1 MELNFGSNI
10 VSNSNGILTI
20 EGKNQ
25 IHIEVGDE
33 SQPLLTMNLYD
44 DKGKSVGILN
54 RNELVENP
62 GNRFATTITSSSL
75 KLTDTTNEELII
87 TINVAEG
94 NIIQILQ
101 GRFYTHCGKL
111 LEITPDYYSIE
122 RIKVKNN
129 ITDSFDKAFVVC

>member
-10 VSNSNGILTI
+10 VSNSNGILSI

-33 SQPLLTMNLYD
+33 SQPLLTMDLYD
-44 DKGKSVGILN
+44 DKGKAVGMLT
-54 RNELVENP
+54 RNELVDNP
-62 GNRFATTITSSSL
+62 GNRFATTVNSSSF
-75 KLTDTTNEELII
+75 KLTDTTSDELII
-87 TINVAEG
+87 AVNVVEG
-94 NIIQILQ
+94 NIVQILK
-101 GRFYTHCGKL
+101 GKFYTHFGKL

>member
-10 VSNSNGILTI
+10 VSNSNGVLTI

-25 IHIEVGDE
+25 IHIEVNDE
-33 SQPLLTMNLYD
+33 SQLLLTMNLFD
-44 DKGKSVGILN
+44 DKGKSVGMLT
-54 RNELVENP
+54 RNELVTNP

-75 KLTDTTNEELII
+75 KLTDTTSDELII
-87 TINVAEG
+87 AVNVVDG

-101 GRFYTHCGKL
+101 GKFYTHFGKL

-129 ITDSFDKAFVVC
+129 ITDSSDKAFVVC

>member
-33 SQPLLTMNLYD
+33 GQPLLTMNLYD
-44 DKGKSVGILN
+44 GKGQSVGRLI
-54 RNELVENP
+54 RNELADNP

-75 KLTDTTNEELII
+75 ELNDTTSEGLII
-87 TINVAEG
+87 AVSFVEG
-94 NIIQILQ
+94 NIVQILQ
-101 GRFYTHCGKL
+101 GKFYTHFGKQ

-129 ITDSFDKAFVVC
+129 ITDSSHKAFVVC

>member
-1 MELNFGSNI
+1 MELNIGSII
-10 VSNSNGILTI
+10 VSNSSGVLTI

-25 IHIEVGDE
+25 IHIEVNDE
-33 SQPLLTMNLYD
+33 SQLLLTMNLYD
-44 DKGKSVGILN
+44 DKGKSVGMLT
-54 RNELVENP
+54 RNELVTNP

-75 KLTDTTNEELII
+75 KLTDTTSDELII
-87 TINVAEG
+87 AVNVVDG

-101 GRFYTHCGKL
+101 GKFYTHFGKL

-129 ITDSFDKAFVVC
+129 ITDSSDKAFVVC

>member
-10 VSNSNGILTI
+10 VSNSNGVLTI

-25 IHIEVGDE
+25 IHIEVNDE
-33 SQPLLTMNLYD
+33 SQLLLTMNLYD
-44 DKGKSVGILN
+44 DKGKSVGMLT
-54 RNELVENP
+54 RNELVTNP

-75 KLTDTTNEELII
+75 KLTDTTSDELII
-87 TINVAEG
+87 AVNVVDG

-101 GRFYTHCGKL
+101 GKFYTHFGKL

-129 ITDSFDKAFVVC
+129 ITDSSDKAFVVC

>member
-44 DKGKSVGILN
+44 DKGKSVGMLN

-94 NIIQILQ
+94 NIIQILN
-101 GRFYTHCGKL
+101 GRFYTHFGKL
-111 LEITPDYYSIE
+111 IEITPDFYSIE

>member
-44 DKGKSVGILN
+44 DKGTSVGMLT
-54 RNELVENP
+54 RNELVANP
-62 GNRFATTITSSSL
+62 GNRFVATVTSSSL
-75 KLTDTTNEELII
+75 KLTDTASDELII
-87 TINVAEG
+87 AVNVVEG
-94 NIIQILQ
+94 NIVQILQ
-101 GRFYTHCGKL
+101 GKFYTHFGKL

>member
-10 VSNSNGILTI
+10 VSNSSGVLTI

-25 IHIEVGDE
+25 IHIEVNDE
-33 SQPLLTMNLYD
+33 SQLLLTMNLYD
-44 DKGKSVGILN
+44 DKGKSVGMLT
-54 RNELVENP
+54 RNELVTNP

-75 KLTDTTNEELII
+75 KLTDTTSDELII
-87 TINVAEG
+87 AVNVVDG

-101 GRFYTHCGKL
+101 GKFYTHFGKL

-129 ITDSFDKAFVVC
+129 ITDSSDKAFVVC

>member
-1 MELNFGSNI
+1 MEINFGSNI

-25 IHIEVGDE
+25 IHIEVDDE
-33 SQPLLTMNLYD
+33 NQPLLTMNLYD
-44 DKGKSVGILN
+44 DKGKSVGSLT

-75 KLTDTTNEELII
+75 KLTDTTSEELII
-87 TINVAEG
+87 AINVAAG
-94 NIIQILQ
+94 NIVQILQ
-101 GRFYTHCGKL
+101 GKFYTHFGKL

-129 ITDSFDKAFVVC
+129 ITDSSDKAFVVC

>member
-10 VSNSNGILTI
+10 VSNSNGILSI

-33 SQPLLTMNLYD
+33 SQPFLTMNLYD
-44 DKGKSVGILN
+44 DKGKSVGVLT
-54 RNELVENP
+54 RNELVANP
-62 GNRFATTITSSSL
+62 GNRFATTVTSSSL
-75 KLTDTTNEELII
+75 KLTDTTSDELII
-87 TINVAEG
+87 SVTVAEG
-94 NIIQILQ
+94 NIVQILQ
-101 GRFYTHCGKL
+101 GKFYTHVGKL

>member
-44 DKGKSVGILN
+44 DKGTSVGMLT

-101 GRFYTHCGKL
+101 GRFYTHFGKL

>member
-44 DKGKSVGILN
+44 DKGKSVGMLT
-54 RNELVENP
+54 RNELVDNP
-62 GNRFATTITSSSL
+62 GNRFATTITSLSL
-75 KLTDTTNEELII
+75 KLTDTTSEELII
-87 TINVAEG
+87 AVNVVEG
-94 NIIQILQ
+94 NIVQILQ
-101 GRFYTHCGKL
+101 GKFYTHFGKL
-111 LEITPDYYSIE
+111 LEITSDYYSIE

>member
-44 DKGKSVGILN
+44 DKGKSVGMLT
-54 RNELVENP
+54 RNELVDNP

-75 KLTDTTNEELII
+75 KLTDTTSDQLILAV
-87 TINVAEG
+87 NVVEG
-94 NIIQILQ
+94 NIVQILQ
-101 GRFYTHCGKL
+101 GKFYTHFGKL

>member
-44 DKGKSVGILN
+44 DKGKSVGMLN

-94 NIIQILQ
+94 NIIQILK
-101 GRFYTHCGKL
+101 GRFYTHFGKL
-111 LEITPDYYSIE
+111 LEITPDFYSIE